1 LVHNALNGKF
11 IRMMRILP
19 HDNNSSALVGSFL
32 PALVRALL
40 ATFVASVVMG
50 DSCGSIRLARLS
62 ENWAELCGH
71 KVVWIFAPDLN
82 PISRHIPV
90 LLCHDLTFGL
100 FG

>member
-1 LVHNALNGKF
+1 LVHNAERQVHPNDADTGPTTI
-11 IRMMRILP
+11 IRRP
-19 HDNNSSALVGSFL
+19 SREAFY
-32 PALVRALL
+32 PQALL